1 MKFRGKEKMTIP
13 TGYEEVAKLMV
24 KPFNKDDLFQS
35 KGRLW
40 VRFKDERP
48 INLRK
53 DGKCINMYLTI
64 ENHFLLTQL
73 KKNLQCRT
81 WNDFIDFYFSGVK

>member
-1 MKFRGKEKMTIP
+1 ME
-13 TGYEEVAKLMV
+13 MV

-35 KGRLW
+35 KGRQW
-40 VRFKDERP
+40 VRFEDERP
-48 INLRK
+48 INLRR

-64 ENHFLLTQL
+64 ENHAKLKGL

>member
-1 MKFRGKEKMTIP
+1 MK
-13 TGYEEVAKLMV
+13 MV

-35 KGRLW
+35 KQKQW
-40 VRFKDERP
+40 VRFDDERP

-53 DGKCINMYLTI
+53 EGKCINMYLTSQ
-64 ENHFLLTQL
+64 NHVKLTRV
-73 KKNLQCRT
+73 KKELGCRT